1 MKHWF
6 RLHALA
12 LSRTLGA
19 LLRQP
24 LATVLH
30 LAVIG
35 LVASLPLGLYLV
47 LSSIGNVT
55 AKMPVEPQLT
65 VFLKPEADVGALRAQ
80 LAKDGR
86 LAQTRFVPKDDAL
99 KAMEAA
105 IGSGDLLAGLPDNP
119 LPDAFVLTARRDV
132 PAAQLTALEQM
143 LLTDPGVDT
152 VQLDSAWAARLEKA
166 ISLGRHAL
174 QVVVLL
180 LAVALVLVTGNAI
193 RMQILTRRE
202 EIEVAKLIG
211 ATDSFIRRP
220 FHYSAAIQGVFGG
233 LVGCGI
239 AAGAITWLNPAVGE
253 LAAAYGQPFA
263 LALPGPAELALVCA
277 TTMLLC
283 LMGAWFAVW
292 RHLRRYR

>member
-6 RLHALA
+6 RLHGLA
-12 LSRTLGA
+12 LSRTVGA

-24 LATVLH
+24 LATLLH

-47 LSSIGNVT
+47 LASVGNVA

-65 VFLKPEADVGALRAQ
+65 VFLKPEADIGALRAQ

-86 LAQTRFVPKDDAL
+86 LAQTRFVPKADAL
-99 KAMEAA
+99 KAMETA
-105 IGSGDLLAGLPDNP
+105 IGSGDLLAGLSDNP

-132 PAAQLTALEQM
+132 PAVQLTALEQS
-143 LLTDPGVDT
+143 LLIEPGVDT

-174 QVVVLL
+174 QAVVLL

-220 FHYSAAIQGVFGG
+220 FHYSAAIQGVLGG
-233 LVGCGI
+233 LAGCGI
-239 AAGAITWLNPAVGE
+239 AAAAIAWLNPAVGE
-253 LAAAYGQPFA
+253 LAAAYGQPFG
-263 LALPGPAELALVCA
+263 LALPGPLELAVVCA

-283 LMGAWFAVW
+283 LAGAWFAVW